1 MCRARELI
9 DRYAP
14 SALSILLVGATGT
27 GKELLARHI
36 HARSGRIGRFV
47 AVNCGA
53 LPHEMAEGLLFGYE
67 RGAFSGAVTRHH
79 GHVECAEGGTL
90 FLDELLSLPL
100 DGQVK
105 LLRTLDTGEIQRL
118 GEETERY
125 LDVRV
130 VGAMQEDIAER
141 VASGGFRRDLYQRL
155 AGLVIEL
162 LPLAARME
170 DVRPLAEYFAG
181 QRGQR
186 LEPRAVEEL
195 TSYSWPG
202 NVRELRLAI
211 ERAGLLVEDGTLP
224 QGAVRS
230 AIRMG
235 ALTGRTAGRE
245 GALIPARELALTI
258 VECEA
263 HKWDTR
269 SAAASL
275 GIARSTLYYRLKA
288 AGVSP
293 RASRKAHLEFHWN
306 SMEFQRGPGDQSC

>member
-1 MCRARELI
+1 MARRVLGELHEHSLESPAMCRARELI

-211 ERAGLLVEDGTLP
+211 GRAGLLV
-224 QGAVRS
+224 
-230 AIRMG
+230 
-235 ALTGRTAGRE
+235 
-245 GALIPARELALTI
+245 PARELALTI

-306 SMEFQRGPGDQSC
+306 SMEFQRGPGDQ